1 MSRDPCVPRGAAR
14 ALSESGLLR
23 RRRPR
28 RRRPCRPASG
38 DASHSFAGAPSQRR
52 ALAPFSFFSLSS
64 LFPSPSL
71 QRKSLSRPLAR
82 ETRRERK
89 SISRGFENVCFTRG
103 SRTRE
108 NVRALR
114 RARCV
119 SRDPPRVVSSARRR
133 AALSPR
139 AGRCAGVRLGRC
151 VSFSRSA
158 TWNRRA
164 VPPPP
169 PPPPP

>member
-1 MSRDPCVPRGAAR
+1 MNRTRNWTPGRTQNRILPF
-14 ALSESGLLR
+14 LS
-23 RRRPR
+23 P
-28 RRRPCRPASG
+28 
-38 DASHSFAGAPSQRR
+38 
-52 ALAPFSFFSLSS
+52 SLSF
-64 LFPSPSL
+64 LLLLSL
-71 QRKSLSRPLAR
+71 QRKSLSRPLDR